1 MWICSDQNHPSTYNT
16 ITKDPELK
24 QMVMEDLINFVMCK
38 GYYRKT
44 GTINHVKSL
53 QLSTSSILT
62 FMNMSSMEL
71 EMIQFLRDY

>member
-1 MWICSDQNHPSTYNT
+1 
-16 ITKDPELK
+16 
-24 QMVMEDLINFVMCK
+24 MVMEDLINFVMCK

-62 FMNMSSMEL
+62 FMNMSTMEL
-71 EMIQFLRDY
+71 EMIQFLGDY